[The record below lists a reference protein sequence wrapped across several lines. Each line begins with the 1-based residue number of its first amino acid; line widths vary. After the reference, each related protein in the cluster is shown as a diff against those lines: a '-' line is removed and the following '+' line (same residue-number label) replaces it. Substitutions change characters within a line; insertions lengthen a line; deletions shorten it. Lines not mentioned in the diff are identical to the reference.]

1 MITPGYYNT
10 GNANYQ
16 TMPQPQVTMPSYP
29 QMQSIVPM
37 QTAPQ
42 QNNEDLTVKSREEA
56 FYYPVGPGITVR
68 FIKEDKSAIYIK
80 SNSGAGPEPFT
91 FEEYVKVEENKPVQN
106 EMPDYQ
112 SEIDKIWGEIN
123 ALKSRQK
130 PQNYK
135 RREDGNNR
143 NV

>member
-1 MITPGYYNT
+1 MGNAGYQPMPQQQMITPV
-10 GNANYQ
+10 YQ
-16 TMPQPQVTMPSYP
+16 QPSQL
-29 QMQSIVPM
+29 
-37 QTAPQ
+37 Q
-42 QNNEDLTVKSREEA
+42 QNNEDLIVKSREEA

-68 FIKEDKSAIYIK
+68 FMKEDRSAIYIK
-80 SNSGAGPEPFT
+80 SNSGAGSEPFT

-106 EMPDYQ
+106 GMPDYQ

-135 RREDGNNR
+135 RREDGDNR
-143 NV
+143 NA

>member
-1 MITPGYYNT
+1 MITPGYYMGNT
-10 GNANYQ
+10 GYQ
-16 TMPQPQVTMPSYP
+16 PMAQQQMMAAPMYQQP
-29 QMQSIVPM
+29 VP
-37 QTAPQ
+37 PQ

-91 FEEYVKVEENKPVQN
+91 FEEYIKVEENKPVQN
-106 EMPDYQ
+106 EVPDYQ

-135 RREDGNNR
+135 RREDGDNR